1 MPDDRE
7 TLHNESW
14 SWTLERTPRGVV
26 LSVVCGPVGL
36 YERTIA
42 LTADEVQMWQDGGP
56 AALEPLVEAIR
67 NDVTGAAFGSRYL
80 TDDVEP

>member
-7 TLHNESW
+7 TLHIEAW

-26 LSVVCGPVGL
+26 LSVVCGTVGL

-56 AALEPLVEAIR
+56 AALEPLVEVIR
-67 NDVTGAAFGSRYL
+67 NDVSGETLAGRYL
-80 TDDVEP
+80 